1 MQLLCLRAKQNLERV
16 SENSMSQP
24 ENTFIASVHK
34 HLPASLYRMKNHNQY
49 NGGIADV
56 WYSGSKRDLWIEYKF
71 VAVPVR
77 DDTEIDLVTGKAP
90 SISYLQQKWL
100 RERHAE
106 GRDIAVI
113 VGSKAGGI
121 WLPGVSWDGTYT
133 AGGFRG
139 HIKTRNELAGFIQN
153 WVL

>member
-1 MQLLCLRAKQNLERV
+1 MRLRRLRVKQNFGHA
-16 SENSMSQP
+16 SEKSMSQP

-56 WYSGSKRDLWIEYKF
+56 WYSGKRDLWIEYKF
-71 VAVPVR
+71 IAVPAR
-77 DDTEIDLVTGKAP
+77 DDTEINLITGKAP

-106 GRDIAVI
+106 GRRVVVI

-121 WLPGVSWDGTYT
+121 WLPDVSWDGTYT

-139 HIKTRNELAGFIQN
+139 HIKTRSELADLIQN
-153 WVL
+153 WTS